1 LLFGLGLGLSFLFSM
16 LNVSGGV
23 KYSKDIDLLRLDIID
38 YAIRTL
44 DNFSDLLSFK
54 LWNNTTRKGKISD
67 LF

>member
-1 LLFGLGLGLSFLFSM
+1 M
-16 LNVSGGV
+16 
-23 KYSKDIDLLRLDIID
+23 KYRNNIDLLRLDIIN

-54 LWNNTTRKGKISD
+54 LRNKTTRKGKISN